1 MTPPT
6 AISSLLLPLT
16 AALTLGLGLLVDAR
30 AQDSALPDIGS
41 SAGEVITPAQEAE
54 YSGMLL
60 RELRR
65 MNMTLEDPLLDDWLQ
80 QMAFRLVA
88 GSDRPRQSFTFF
100 LLKDRQVNAFAT
112 LGGYVGMNTGLV
124 LMAEREDE
132 VAGVLGHEITHVTQ
146 RHVLRS
152 VERAKKDSLPIA
164 LAMLGAILAASQ
176 SDSSSS
182 GDATQ
187 AAILSGMSLMAQ
199 QQINYTRSNEQEA
212 DRIGIQTLANAGYD
226 AGGMADMFG
235 RMARIERVNTG
246 GDSRYTTPDYLRTH
260 PVTLARISE
269 ARERAKRVKGAVGRA
284 CILDRDGE
292 EVRCSES
299 AVGDSAF
306 DGAAPLNPLLPS
318 SLAAIGAAGKP
329 GGDFGWARERMRV
342 LSAESPAAA
351 IAEYERMR
359 RKQDKAFDDAERYGL
374 ALARTRMNQGRAAL
388 EQLQALMAEHP
399 GDLWLELAM
408 AEAEHQARRT
418 GPARDRFERLAKT
431 YPRNR
436 AVALTYARVLG
447 EIGTPEA
454 GRRAQTLLR
463 PLLASRGGDPV
474 FQQRFARAS
483 ELAGDLPRAG
493 EAYAEAA
500 FLNGRPEDALNQLEA
515 LKKRDD
521 IDYYQRARI
530 DARIAAITPVVLEM
544 RRQGLRP
551 GDQDRRPDT
560 DPGFRV
566 GVSGSS
572 RADEQTGFGSES
584 ERWRRP

>member
-1 MTPPT
+1 MTPST
-6 AISSLLLPLT
+6 TISSLLLPLT

-88 GSDRPRQSFTFF
+88 GSDRPRQSFTFL

-226 AGGMADMFG
+226 PAAMADMFG

-246 GDSRYTTPDYLRTH
+246 GDTRYTTPDYLRTH

-269 ARERAKRVKGAVGRA
+269 ARERAKRVGG
-284 CILDRDGE
+284 G
-292 EVRCSES
+292 SGS
-299 AVGDSAF
+299 ASLPRT
-306 DGAAPLNPLLPS
+306 PLNPLLPS
-318 SLAAIGAAGKP
+318 GLAAADATGKP
-329 GGDFGWARERMRV
+329 GGEFGWARERMRV

-359 RKQDKAFDDAERYGL
+359 RKEDKAFGDAERYGL
-374 ALARTRMNQGRAAL
+374 ALARTRMNQGQAAL
-388 EQLQALMAEHP
+388 EQLQALTAKHP
-399 GDLWLELAM
+399 GDLWLELAV

-418 GPARDRFERLAKT
+418 GPARDRFERLTRA

-436 AVALTYARVLG
+436 AVALSYARVLG

-454 GRRAQTLLR
+454 GRRAQAVLR
-463 PLLASRGGDPV
+463 PLLAASGDDPV

-560 DPGFRV
+560 DPGF
-566 GVSGSS
+566 
-572 RADEQTGFGSES
+572 
-584 ERWRRP
+584 